1 MAADPEQLSLPI
13 ARDSDVFEFRS
24 RAMMRM
30 FSLAQASAAI
40 FGDSND
46 VESFASNLGFPD
58 LDRGAPIEAIGP
70 DRSLFDPCLPRA
82 PTVRV
87 GYRRRMRA

>member
-46 VESFASNLGFPD
+46 VESFASILGIPD
-58 LDRGAPIEAIGP
+58 LDHGAPIEGIEP
-70 DRSLFDPCLPRA
+70 DRSLLGPCSPRG

-87 GYRRRMRA
+87 DYRRRMRA